1 MHFRQYNQFII
12 GLVCSVTA
20 SFAFCNDE
28 LNPPIVNAIYVD
40 NSILDVTTGNQTLT
54 LTVNATDDSDIDWP
68 SSYIALDDPNSSSN
82 RYIYGSN
89 ENPGTFTTS
98 FSTSDEG
105 VWKPKYLRI
114 YDVFNNYFFES
125 TDSDFSALGLTG
137 LIVNN
142 GFYDDINQVELNPP
156 IVNAIYVD
164 NSILDVTTGNQTL
177 TLTVNATDDSDIDW
191 PSSYIALDDP
201 NSSSNRYIYGSNEN
215 PGTFTTSFSTSDEG
229 VWKPKYLR
237 IYDVFNN
244 YFFEST
250 DSDFSALGLTGLIVN
265 NGFYDNPISNS
276 SWDFDESSSV
286 DALTDGLLLI
296 RYAFGLRG
304 EKLTNAA
311 IGLESTLTTEEIQ
324 GNIEQALVIAD
335 IDSDGTFGALTD
347 GLILLRYF
355 FGLRGDSLISGVIS
369 PNANRTSAADIEA
382 YIESHMP

>member
-20 SFAFCNDE
+20 SFAFCND
-28 LNPPIVNAIYVD
+28 
-40 NSILDVTTGNQTLT
+40 
-54 LTVNATDDSDIDWP
+54 
-68 SSYIALDDPNSSSN
+68 
-82 RYIYGSN
+82 
-89 ENPGTFTTS
+89 
-98 FSTSDEG
+98 
-105 VWKPKYLRI
+105 
-114 YDVFNNYFFES
+114 
-125 TDSDFSALGLTG
+125 
-137 LIVNN
+137 
-142 GFYDDINQVELNPP
+142 ELNPP